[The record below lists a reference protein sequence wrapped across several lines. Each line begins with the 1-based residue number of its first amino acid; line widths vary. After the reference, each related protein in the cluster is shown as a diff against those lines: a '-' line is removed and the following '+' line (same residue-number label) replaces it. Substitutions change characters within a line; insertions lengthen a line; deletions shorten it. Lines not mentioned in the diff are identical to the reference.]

1 MRAASLAAEPF
12 SDPTR
17 SQLVYCNHTFC
28 PSPGEIVGD
37 LHEVSEPVCV
47 CASVTVFCV
56 RLTVHV
62 LCQCF
67 NVNGELVLN
76 YSITDAWG

>member
-1 MRAASLAAEPF
+1 M
-12 SDPTR
+12 
-17 SQLVYCNHTFC
+17 
-28 PSPGEIVGD
+28 
-37 LHEVSEPVCV
+37 CV
-47 CASVTVFCV
+47 CASVTVFFV

>member
-1 MRAASLAAEPF
+1 MCATVPMY
-12 SDPTR
+12 D
-17 SQLVYCNHTFC
+17 
-28 PSPGEIVGD
+28 G
-37 LHEVSEPVCV
+37 VC
-47 CASVTVFCV
+47 SVTVFCV